1 MGVSTEVVRMKYC
14 LRCGSQDVHYE
25 VPPMDGMKRSQCMN
39 CGYIDYVNPR
49 PVVGCIPV
57 YGDKV
62 LLCKRA
68 IEPRRGQWTLPA
80 GYMEVGETAV
90 AAALRETWEE
100 ARARVR
106 IKSLFVLFSLPHAEQ
121 VYLMYRA
128 QLLDEKFRPGEEST
142 DTRLF
147 EFSKL
152 PWDDIA
158 FSTIR
163 YTLELYCKDLEGGSF
178 QIHTGTVLRTKTG
191 DVMQLDEEAE
201 TPASLTMAAG
211 AS

>member
-1 MGVSTEVVRMKYC
+1 MKYC
-14 LRCGSQDVHYE
+14 SQCGSQDVRHE
-25 VPPMDGMKRSQCMN
+25 VPPMDNRARSQCMN
-39 CGYIDYVNPR
+39 CGYINYVNPR
-49 PVVGCIPV
+49 PVVGCVPV

-80 GYMEVGETAV
+80 GYMEAGETAV

-100 ARARVR
+100 ARARVK
-106 IKSLFVLFSLPHAEQ
+106 INSLFVLFSVPHANQ
-121 VYLMYRA
+121 IYLMYRA
-128 QLLDEKFRPGEEST
+128 QLLDEKFRPGEESM

-163 YTLELYCKDLEGGSF
+163 YTLELYCKDLDNGSF
-178 QIHTGTVLRTKTG
+178 QIHTGTVLRTETG
-191 DVMQLDEEAE
+191 DALQLDGEEE
-201 TPASLTMAAG
+201 TPPSLIAAPEG
-211 AS
+211 S